1 MSGRVLIDSLWIPCP
16 ADMFGPR
23 PKGSLA
29 PKGNRY
35 RKGPVQMVE
44 SVVDSTR
51 WKTVMTNALQ
61 VAVSHE
67 MPAGHPRA
75 VWLES
80 VGQWRKLNDGFP
92 FPGDVAVTALFLMPR
107 RPVDIQEGRLRP
119 TGDSIFGDT
128 DKLCRNLGDAIEA
141 AGVVADDRQISRW
154 VDPRKRFLLDP
165 EVGGRY
171 EAFREGPGVV
181 VTVRED
187 WD

>member
-1 MSGRVLIDSLWIPCP
+1 VSGRVLIEDLWIPCP

-61 VAVSHE
+61 VAVSE
-67 MPAGHPRA
+67 RGVGDGSGA

-80 VGQWRKLNDGFP
+80 IREWRVIRDGFP
-92 FPGDVAVTALFLMPR
+92 FGGDVAVTALFLMPR
-107 RPVDIQEGRLRP
+107 RPVDIREGQLRP
-119 TGDSIFGDT
+119 TGDRLFGDL

-154 VDPRKRFLLDP
+154 VDPRKRFRDALSDTDTDRG
-165 EVGGRY
+165 VG
-171 EAFREGPGVV
+171 VL

>member
-1 MSGRVLIDSLWIPCP
+1 MSGRVLIEDLWIPCP

-23 PKGSLA
+23 PKGSLQ

-35 RKGPVQMVE
+35 GKGPVKLVE
-44 SVVDSTR
+44 SVIDSTR

-61 VAVSHE
+61 ADVSE
-67 MPAGHPRA
+67 LAIPESPGA
-75 VWLES
+75 VWLKS
-80 VGQWRKLNDGFP
+80 IGGWRRLRDGFP
-92 FPGDVAVTALFLMPR
+92 FVGDVAVAALFLMPR
-107 RPVDIQEGRLRP
+107 RPVDIREGRERP

-154 VDPRKRFLLDP
+154 VDPRKRFRDALSDTDTDRG
-165 EVGGRY
+165 VG
-171 EAFREGPGVV
+171 VL